1 MTTGSDKAARQAKA
15 AALRATIARLAQ
27 ASSGGD
33 AATEGQAPEPP
44 AAAANSTKATQAP
57 PSAALPGAAAANPR
71 DFIAQRMRELAA
83 KKK

>member
-15 AALRATIARLAQ
+15 AELRETIARLAQ
-27 ASSGGD
+27 ASAAGD
-33 AATEGQAPEPP
+33 AAIKGQAPEPP
-44 AAAANSTKATQAP
+44 AATNSTKAPSP
-57 PSAALPGAAAANPR
+57 PALPGGAAANPR